1 MTIRQP
7 MHCHWPPVP
16 TFSRLTYFQ
25 VPSRRARRLRARGT
39 SHEIGNGSAA
49 GPDARQSLIR
59 RIGGTICILTHAR
72 HMCNLQ
78 CKQISLPLVNR
89 KLLFWAPS
97 MGVLVRIQKKFENKW
112 LHKNG
117 DHGKPVYYA
126 DPDEDIENNGTTRR
140 STSGTG
146 SSSRPGSRLANLS
159 FLSSRRNSSQRQPP
173 DRAPSRSSSF
183 FCRGSSQQPHARR
196 SLAGHQSNHARHGS
210 ALSTSDYR
218 RQSGSGF
225 GNRPPP
231 DDAATDA
238 FDTAFRIPAFSD
250 SGYVSRDSDPGIGFF
265 LQDHETLQSP
275 SQMGNS
281 MTLAKL
287 HEQEVRQQSQDIQ
300 RDRQRPMSDGP
311 PVLGLSSTVARG
323 MAPERSS
330 SQELRGRASSF
341 TLGGHGHG
349 ANVRAGGA
357 VEPVLSPGTMAEQYE
372 APSALSHEQASD
384 QISDP
389 RTAGLRGFEGDREG
403 YFSHEREGSPRPKQP
418 ERAQTAA
425 PPSSST
431 SNSARSAAATGRT
444 SCARLT
450 AEEARRARKPFTTTR
465 ALTGF

>member
-1 MTIRQP
+1 
-7 MHCHWPPVP
+7 
-16 TFSRLTYFQ
+16 
-25 VPSRRARRLRARGT
+25 
-39 SHEIGNGSAA
+39 
-49 GPDARQSLIR
+49 
-59 RIGGTICILTHAR
+59 
-72 HMCNLQ
+72 
-78 CKQISLPLVNR
+78 
-89 KLLFWAPS
+89 
-97 MGVLVRIQKKFENKW
+97 MGVLIRIQKKFENKW

-126 DPDEDIENNGTTRR
+126 DPDEDVENNGTTRR

-159 FLSSRRNSSQRQPP
+159 FLGSRRNSSQRQPP
-173 DRAPSRSSSF
+173 DPPSRSSSF

-196 SLAGHQSNHARHGS
+196 SLAGRQSNHARHGS

-225 GNRPPP
+225 GNGPPP
-231 DDAATDA
+231 DASATDA
-238 FDTAFRIPAFSD
+238 FDTAFRVPAFPD

-281 MTLAKL
+281 MTLASL
-287 HEQEVRQQSQDIQ
+287 HEQEVRQQSRDLQ

-311 PVLGLSSTVARG
+311 PVLGPSSTVTRG
-323 MAPERSS
+323 LAPERTS

-341 TLGGHGHG
+341 TLGGDGNGVNSRTG
-349 ANVRAGGA
+349 AA
-357 VEPVLSPGTMAEQYE
+357 VEPVASPGALAEQYE
-372 APSALSHEQASD
+372 APSALSHEPAGD
-384 QISDP
+384 QISDS

-403 YFSHEREGSPRPKQP
+403 YFFREGEEPPRPKQP
-418 ERAQTAA
+418 TRAQTAV
-425 PPSSST
+425 PSSYST
-431 SNSARSAAATGRT
+431 SKSASPPAAAGHT

-465 ALTGF
+465 ALTSF